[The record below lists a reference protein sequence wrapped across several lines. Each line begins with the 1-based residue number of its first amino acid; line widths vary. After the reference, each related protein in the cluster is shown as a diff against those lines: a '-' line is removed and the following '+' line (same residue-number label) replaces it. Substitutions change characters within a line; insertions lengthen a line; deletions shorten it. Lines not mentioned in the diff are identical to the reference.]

1 MRWASLDLA
10 ALGALDTSPLFTEA
24 AIAAYRAALGKV
36 DFSVFV
42 AGQTGV
48 LKSALAALCQQH
60 FGAAMDG
67 SSLPANFAS
76 TGNAL
81 EWLAFYAKDALLVV
95 DDFAPSG
102 RGVDAQL
109 QNVAER
115 LFRAAGNHIRA
126 VSFTAGM
133 A

>member
-1 MRWASLDLA
+1 MTLPLLA
-10 ALGALDTSPLFTEA
+10 AVYQAP
-24 AIAAYRAALGKV
+24 LGKV
-36 DFSVFV
+36 NFSVFV

-48 LKSALAALCQQH
+48 IKSTLAALCQQH

-81 EWLAFYAKDALLVV
+81 EWLTFYAKDALLVV

-102 RGVDAQL
+102 RGWPTTRPL
-109 QNVAER
+109 QKER
-115 LFRAAGNHIRA
+115 GNLVFPANAHGAGCK
-126 VSFTAGM
+126 M
-133 A
+133 W